1 MAKFNDQTLIALI
14 SDFQSQFTT
23 AADAHSLF
31 SGILDHFLRL
41 TGSEFGFIAEVLQR
55 DTGESYLQ
63 TRAITDISW
72 NEESRKIFDRSVNQG
87 LEFSNLDTL
96 YGRVVSSAQA
106 VFSNVLADPR
116 RSGLPP
122 GHPPLNA
129 FAGLPFFC
137 GERLVG
143 MVALANR
150 PGGYEEDLGEQLRP
164 LLDTCA
170 ILIEAGKGRLL
181 LNSQRQLFEAQ
192 RLAHLG
198 NWELDL
204 VSGELHW
211 SDEVYRIFGYQPGEF
226 AASYEAF
233 LEAVHPEDRERV
245 NKAYT
250 ESVANRTSYDI
261 EHRLLLRD
269 GTLKYVNERC
279 QTFYDDDGRPL
290 RSIGTIQDITERKE
304 VENALHHEIT
314 QRNRIERALQEVAAA
329 VSSST
334 GTEFFR
340 MLVRQLTRVLDA
352 DIALIGEVCG
362 EAFERVETV
371 AACVDGEIVENF
383 SYSLSATPC
392 RKVAEQGVCFYP
404 ENIRDLFP
412 DDYLLMEMNVESYLG
427 APLLDMEGHV
437 LGLVVVMKCAPMKDR
452 QPTESI
458 LRIFAAR
465 IAAELQHKKTLE
477 KIRGLETFPAEN
489 PGPVLR
495 IRGDGVILYANQ
507 GSRPLLEHWGCQKG
521 QTVPVAFLRKC
532 ISCLAENCPL
542 ELDLAFGEH
551 EYSLLLAPNIENYHV
566 NVYGRD
572 ISERRQAQ
580 AQMVKLS
587 SALEQIAD
595 SVIITN
601 RQGVIEYV
609 NPAFEATTGYS
620 REEAIGNKPSL
631 VKSGR
636 HGPEFYQQLWRT
648 ILRGEIYRDMF
659 INRKKD
665 GALYYE
671 EKTITPLKDSAG
683 GISHFVSTGKDITRR
698 MEAEER
704 LHHLAYH
711 DMLTNLPN
719 RALFMDRIE
728 HAMSRRRGGTQR
740 LALLFLD
747 LDRFKNINDTLGHDV
762 GDRLLQTIALRI
774 MQCVREGDTVAR
786 FGGDE
791 FAILL
796 EDVAS
801 SDAVGQVA
809 RKFIEV
815 IEKPIEVEGHELFAT
830 ASIGISFFPDD
841 ADNANILLK
850 NADTAMYRAKDTGRN
865 TYQFYSREM
874 GTKAFERLS
883 LETSLRHALDRGE
896 FLLHYQPQIDI
907 QSGRIIGVESLIRW
921 QHPELGL
928 VQPLKFIP
936 LLEETGL
943 IVPVGEWI
951 LETACEQLKSW
962 HEVHGVLPRLSINLS
977 GRQFFDPGLKMQL
990 DLLLRKSGLEPHVL
1004 ELEIT
1009 ETVLMQNDRATREN
1023 LGALQELGLRLSI
1036 DDFGTGYS
1044 SLSYLK
1050 RFPIDTLKIDRS
1062 FIRDLTIDPDD
1073 AAIVSAIIV
1082 MAHSLKLEVIAEGVE
1097 TREQLDFLRAKQC
1110 DAMQGYLFSKP
1121 VSTQELGRLLDLE

>member
-1 MAKFNDQTLIALI
+1 
-14 SDFQSQFTT
+14 
-23 AADAHSLF
+23 
-31 SGILDHFLRL
+31 
-41 TGSEFGFIAEVLQR
+41 
-55 DTGESYLQ
+55 
-63 TRAITDISW
+63 
-72 NEESRKIFDRSVNQG
+72 
-87 LEFSNLDTL
+87 
-96 YGRVVSSAQA
+96 
-106 VFSNVLADPR
+106 LA
-116 RSGLPP
+116 
-122 GHPPLNA
+122 
-129 FAGLPFFC
+129 
-137 GERLVG
+137 
-143 MVALANR
+143 
-150 PGGYEEDLGEQLRP
+150 
-164 LLDTCA
+164 
-170 ILIEAGKGRLL
+170 
-181 LNSQRQLFEAQ
+181 
-192 RLAHLG
+192 
-198 NWELDL
+198 
-204 VSGELHW
+204 
-211 SDEVYRIFGYQPGEF
+211 
-226 AASYEAF
+226 
-233 LEAVHPEDRERV
+233 
-245 NKAYT
+245 
-250 ESVANRTSYDI
+250 
-261 EHRLLLRD
+261 
-269 GTLKYVNERC
+269 
-279 QTFYDDDGRPL
+279 
-290 RSIGTIQDITERKE
+290 
-304 VENALHHEIT
+304 
-314 QRNRIERALQEVAAA
+314 
-329 VSSST
+329 
-334 GTEFFR
+334 
-340 MLVRQLTRVLDA
+340 
-352 DIALIGEVCG
+352 
-362 EAFERVETV
+362 
-371 AACVDGEIVENF
+371 
-383 SYSLSATPC
+383 
-392 RKVAEQGVCFYP
+392 
-404 ENIRDLFP
+404 
-412 DDYLLMEMNVESYLG
+412 EMNVESYLG

-437 LGLVVVMKCAPMKDR
+437 LGLVVVMKCTPMKDR
-452 QPTESI
+452 QPIESI

-477 KIRGLETFPAEN
+477 KIRGLESFPAEN

-495 IRGDGVILYANQ
+495 IRGDGIILYANQ
-507 GSRPLLEHWGCQKG
+507 GSRPLLAYWGSQEG

-532 ISCLAENCPL
+532 IASLAENRPL
-542 ELDLAFGEH
+542 ELDMAFGEH
-551 EYSLLLAPNIENYHV
+551 EYSLLLAPNIKNDHV

-636 HGPEFYQQLWRT
+636 HEPEFYQQLWRT
-648 ILRGEIYRDMF
+648 ILCGEIYRDMF
-659 INRKKD
+659 INRKKG

-683 GISHFVSTGKDITRR
+683 VITHFVSTGKDITRR

-704 LHHLAYH
+704 LHHLAYY

-728 HAMSRRRGGTQR
+728 HAMSRRRGSAQR

-762 GDRLLQTIALRI
+762 GDRLLQTIARRI
-774 MQCVREGDTVAR
+774 TECVREGDTVAR

-815 IEKPIEVEGHELFAT
+815 IEQPIGVDGHELFVT

-883 LETSLRHALDRGE
+883 LETSLRHALERGE
-896 FLLHYQPQIDI
+896 FLLHYQPQVDI
-907 QSGRIIGVESLIRW
+907 QSGGIIGVESLIRW

-951 LETACEQLKSW
+951 LETACAQLKAW
-962 HEVHGVLPRLSINLS
+962 EEVRGVSPRLSINLS
-977 GRQFFDPGLKMQL
+977 GRQFFDPGLMMQL
-990 DLLLRKSGLEPHVL
+990 DQLLRKTGLAPQAL

-1009 ETVLMQNDRATREN
+1009 ETVLMQNDRASRDN

-1082 MAHSLKLEVIAEGVE
+1082 MAHSLKLEVVAEGVE
-1097 TREQLDFLRAKQC
+1097 TREQLDFLKSKQC

-1121 VSTQELGRLLDLE
+1121 VSAQVLERMLGSE